1 MTTTIFCFTGTGNS
15 LLVAKN
21 IAAGLPDAHIVHIS
35 RANMPKTGTVYAG
48 NVGIVFPVYYFGLPH
63 MVRTFIEGLQVEKD
77 TYVFGV
83 ATYGGMAGVALDLLG
98 KDLAKKGIKLSA
110 AFSVLMPGN
119 CQVLYPP
126 QPEAQQQERFRD
138 AQEKTAEIARCINA
152 REEIPIK
159 RVNILARGI
168 MGIFYSRLKPQ
179 TRARNFHTDEKCTG
193 CGTCARICPAG
204 NITLQDKKPHW
215 CNQCEF
221 CLACLQWCPTEAIQ
235 YGNKT
240 QKRGRYHNPA
250 ITVKELFQY

>member
-1 MTTTIFCFTGTGNS
+1 M
-15 LLVAKN
+15 VAKS
-21 IAAGLPDAHIVHIS
+21 IAAGLPDTQIIQIS
-35 RANMPKTGTVYAG
+35 LANMPKTGTVYAG

-63 MVRTFIEGLQVEKD
+63 MVRTFVRGLQVEKD

-83 ATYGGMAGVALDLLG
+83 ATYGGMAGVAFDLLG

-110 AFSVLMPGN
+110 TFAVLMPGN

-126 QPEAQQQERFRD
+126 LPDAQQQERFRD
-138 AQEKTAEIARCINA
+138 AQEKTTEITRCINA
-152 REEIPIK
+152 REEVPLK

-204 NITLQDKKPHW
+204 NITLQDKKPCW
-215 CNQCEF
+215 SDQCQY
-221 CLACLQWCPTEAIQ
+221 CLACMQWCPNQAIQ

-240 QKRGRYHNPA
+240 QKRGRYHNPN
-250 ITVKELFQY
+250 INVRELFQY

>member
-1 MTTTIFCFTGTGNS
+1 M
-15 LLVAKN
+15 VAKN
-21 IAAGLPDAHIVHIS
+21 IAAGLPDAHIVQIS
-35 RANMPKTGTVYAG
+35 RANMAKTGTVYAG

-63 MVRTFIEGLQVEKD
+63 MVRTFVEEGLQVEKD
-77 TYVFGV
+77 CYVFGV

-138 AQEKTAEIARCINA
+138 AQEKTAEIIRRVNA

-159 RVNILARGI
+159 KVNILARGI

-179 TRARNFHTDEKCTG
+179 TRARNFYTDDKCTG

-204 NITLQDKKPHW
+204 NITLKDKKPYW
-215 CNQCEF
+215 GDQCEF
-221 CLACLQWCPTEAIQ
+221 CLACMQWCPSEAIQ